1 MTPPEQNGQRSV
13 NDWLIHI
20 DSKLTAIDDK
30 LDKKAD
36 KDDLDKLEED
46 HSKLKVKVYSALA
59 SLTGA
64 GGLMS
69 WLIKS

>member
-1 MTPPEQNGQRSV
+1 MTPPESGERSV

-36 KDDLDKLEED
+36 KDDLDKLED
-46 HSKLKVKVYSALA
+46 NHHKLKLRVYSALA
-59 SLTGA
+59 SLTGV
-64 GGLMS
+64 GGLVS
-69 WLIKS
+69 RPSK